1 VVIDRFFRF
10 ERNNLM
16 RRALLAGLAILSTAF
31 LATAL
36 WAADAKTVE
45 SLPDIGINELKAA
58 IADKSVTLLDANG
71 TEMYREAHIPG
82 AINFEASADQLLKVL
97 PKDKGALIVAYCG
110 GPKCMAY
117 KAAAAKALALGYT
130 NVKHLPAGI
139 SGWKSAGEK
148 VETGSKPEKSV

>member
-1 VVIDRFFRF
+1 
-10 ERNNLM
+10 M
-16 RRALLAGLAILSTAF
+16 RAAFLAGLAVLGIALGAR
-31 LATAL
+31 AL
-36 WAADAKTVE
+36 WAGQAKSVD
-45 SLPDIGINELKAA
+45 SIPDISVGDLKMA

-71 TEMYREAHIPG
+71 TEMYREGHIPG
-82 AINFEASADQLLKVL
+82 AINFEASADQLQKVL

-117 KAAAAKALALGYT
+117 KAAAAKALELGYT

-148 VETGSKPEKSV
+148 VETGAKPEKSA